1 VKQTLSNKAQWRI
14 LMICVSIFVLSLVG
28 AGAQTQVTLPNVS
41 SGTCIQDP
49 VTLVWHWTEKRVQ
62 GQSVRLTMKSDS
74 VTPYKVEIL
83 QQRLILL
90 EADTTYTVTQE
101 VQNTF
106 DLTDADFVC
115 QMTCFGTGFI
125 KLNLEDVHFTVFY
138 ERRDEKITII
148 GLRVHDHFCNNRLI
162 LSAFNGE

>member
-1 VKQTLSNKAQWRI
+1 MKQTLSNKAQCRI
-14 LMICVSIFVLSLVG
+14 LTICVSVFLLSLVR
-28 AGAQTQVTLPNVS
+28 AGAQHAVTLSDVS

-49 VTLVWHWTEKRVQ
+49 ATLVWQWREVRTA
-62 GQSVRLTMKSDS
+62 GQSIRLTMKSDS

-83 QQRLILL
+83 QQRPILL
-90 EADTTYTVTQE
+90 EADTTYTITQA
-101 VQNTF
+101 VQSTF
-106 DLTDADFVC
+106 DLSDADFVC

-148 GLRVHDHFCNNRLI
+148 GLRVHDHLCSNRLI